1 MIPFVFAT
9 ALAAQAQ
16 QMACGGSPPPSNPS
30 TPGEVLTAQDGT
42 RFSLE
47 IVVTGLEVPWSL
59 AFAPDGRLF
68 VTERPGRVRVV
79 QNGALL
85 AEPALTL
92 DDVAA
97 SGESGL
103 LGLALHPQF
112 SANHLVY
119 LVYTARRGS
128 TVVNRLVRYREAGNM
143 LAERAVLLDD
153 ISAATIHD
161 GSRVRFGPD
170 GKLYM
175 TMGDAAVADLAQ
187 RVSSPNGKVLR
198 LNDDGTTPPDNPLA
212 SPVYSYGHRN
222 PQGIDWHPLT
232 GDLWE
237 TEHGATANDEV
248 NRIEPGRNY
257 GWPVIEAA
265 AGRPDMETPV
275 IYFSPASVAPSGAS
289 FYRGTAIAGFRNDF
303 FFATLAGQHLHR
315 VRFDPSDPRRVL
327 AHERLLEG
335 RFGRLRDVVSG
346 PDGALY
352 FSTCNRDG
360 RGTPASG
367 DDRIVRIVQPRQA
380 ETTAVR
386 QDE

>member
-1 MIPFVFAT
+1 MARTIVPFVFAT

-16 QMACGGSPPPSNPS
+16 QTACNGSPPPSNPG
-30 TPGEVLTAQDGT
+30 TPAAEVLTASDGT

-47 IVVTGLEVPWSL
+47 TVVTGLEVPWSL
-59 AFAPDGRLF
+59 AFAPDGRLL
-68 VTERPGRVRVV
+68 VSERPGRVRIV
-79 QNGALL
+79 QNGTLL
-85 AEPALTL
+85 ADPALTL

-112 SANHLVY
+112 AANHLVY
-119 LVYTARRGS
+119 LVYTTRRGG
-128 TVVNRLVRYREAGNM
+128 TMVNRVVRYREVNNTLG
-143 LAERAVLLDD
+143 ERAVLLDD
-153 ISAATIHD
+153 IAGATIHD

-170 GKLYM
+170 GKLYV
-175 TMGDAAVADLAQ
+175 TMGDAATADVAQ
-187 RVSSPNGKVLR
+187 QISSPNGKILR
-198 LNDDGTTPPDNPLA
+198 LNDDGTTPPDNPFG

-248 NRIEPGRNY
+248 NRIDAGKNY

-265 AGRPDMETPV
+265 ATRPDMETPA
-275 IYFSPASVAPSGAS
+275 IFFSPSSVAPSGAS
-289 FYRGTAIAGFRNDF
+289 FYRGTAIPGFRNNF

-327 AHERLLEG
+327 GHERLLEG

-360 RGTPASG
+360 RGSPAAG
-367 DDRIVRIVQPRQA
+367 DDRIIRIIAPR
-380 ETTAVR
+380 
-386 QDE
+386 

>member
-1 MIPFVFAT
+1 MTRTIVPLVLAT
-9 ALAAQAQ
+9 AFASQVQ
-16 QMACGGSPPPSNPS
+16 QTACGGSPPPSKPE
-30 TPGEVLTAQDGT
+30 TPGAEVLTASDGT

-47 IVVTGLEVPWSL
+47 TVVTGLEVPWSL

-68 VTERPGRVRVV
+68 VTERPGRVRIV
-79 QNGALL
+79 QNGVLVAD
-85 AEPALTL
+85 PALTL
-92 DDVAA
+92 DDVSA

-112 SANHLVY
+112 ATNHLVY

-128 TVVNRLVRYREAGNM
+128 AAVNRLVRYREVANT
-143 LAERAVLLDD
+143 LAERAILLDD
-153 ISAATIHD
+153 MAGATIHD

-170 GKLYM
+170 GKLYV
-175 TMGDAAVADLAQ
+175 TMGDAAVANLAQ
-187 RVSSPNGKVLR
+187 QISSPNGKILR
-198 LNDDGTTPPDNPLA
+198 LNDDGTTPPDNPFS

-222 PQGIDWHPLT
+222 PQGIDWHPVT

-248 NRIEPGRNY
+248 NRIDAGSNY
-257 GWPVIEAA
+257 GWPVIEGATA
-265 AGRPDMETPV
+265 RPDMETPV
-275 IYFSPASVAPSGAS
+275 IFFSPTSVAPSGAS
-289 FYRGTAIAGFRNDF
+289 FYRGSAIAGFRNDL
-303 FFATLAGQHLHR
+303 FFATLAGRHLHR
-315 VRFDPSDPRRVL
+315 VHFDPSDPRRVL

-360 RGTPASG
+360 RGSPVTG
-367 DDRIVRIVQPRQA
+367 DDRIIRIVAPR
-380 ETTAVR
+380 
-386 QDE
+386 

>member
-1 MIPFVFAT
+1 MARTIVPFVFA
-9 ALAAQAQ
+9 AAFAAQAQ
-16 QMACGGSPPPSNPS
+16 QTACNGSPPSNPD
-30 TPGEVLTAQDGT
+30 TPAAEVLTASDGT

-47 IVVTGLEVPWSL
+47 TVVTGLEVPWSL

-85 AEPALTL
+85 ANPALIL

-97 SGESGL
+97 SGEAGV

-112 SANHLVY
+112 TLNHLVY

-128 TVVNRLVRYREAGNM
+128 AMVNRLVRYREVNNTLG
-143 LAERAVLLDD
+143 ERAVLLDD
-153 ISAATIHD
+153 ITGATIHD

-170 GKLYM
+170 GKLYV
-175 TMGDAAVADLAQ
+175 TMGDAATADLAQ
-187 RVSSPNGKVLR
+187 QVSSPNGKILR
-198 LNDDGTTPPDNPLA
+198 LNDDGTTPSDNPFG

-248 NRIEPGRNY
+248 NRIDPGKNY

-265 AGRPDMETPV
+265 ATRPDMETPA
-275 IYFSPASVAPSGAS
+275 IFFSPTSVAPSGAS
-289 FYRGTAIAGFRNDF
+289 FYRGTAIPGFRNNF

-327 AHERLLEG
+327 GHERLLEG

-360 RGTPASG
+360 RGTPAAG
-367 DDRIVRIVQPRQA
+367 DDRIVRIVAPR
-380 ETTAVR
+380 
-386 QDE
+386 